1 MKKFLEKFGC
11 GMEQRIAQVQ
21 ADKER
26 LEKIQ
31 EIIKTEQSP
40 LQEYVNENILSALD
54 AQKVANL
61 ICQQMT
67 LVSLVKDMRKA
78 QEIANRAMV
87 ESDDYSE
94 ALIYVDKANELESEV
109 DEYLKKMEDLK

>member
-11 GMEQRIAQVQ
+11 SMEQRIAQVQ

-31 EIIKTEQSP
+31 EIIKTGQSP
-40 LQEYVNENILSALD
+40 LQDYVNENILSALD

-61 ICQQMT
+61 ISQLMT

-78 QEIANRAMV
+78 QKDVDAFLDFGNVPECYFDRMSKLEDKV
-87 ESDDYSE
+87 DD
-94 ALIYVDKANELESEV
+94 L
-109 DEYLKKMEDLK
+109 LKSMEE

>member
-1 MKKFLEKFGC
+1 MKKFLVKFGC

-31 EIIKTEQSP
+31 EIIKTEQSS

-78 QEIANRAMV
+78 QEDV
-87 ESDDYSE
+87 CSFLDF
-94 ALIYVDKANELESEV
+94 SEV
-109 DEYLKKMEDLK
+109 PEFYLDKMSKLEDKVDNLLKNMEGKE